1 MRKVSKRKEDV
12 MTQDERLEARWLYR
26 RSGYRPA
33 EIKIL
38 CEMYEVSRDEMLEV
52 LAGMPTQKEAVM
64 AEFRKGASRQKVT
77 KMFGLSETTSRRME
91 KKYQK
96 ERSS

>member
-1 MRKVSKRKEDV
+1 MCKVSKRKGDFV
-12 MTQDERLEARWLYR
+12 TQEEKMEARWLYR

-64 AEFRKGASRQKVT
+64 EEFQRGTSRQKVM
-77 KMFGLSETTSRRME
+77 KMFGLSDTTARRME

-96 ERSS
+96 EKSS

>member
-1 MRKVSKRKEDV
+1 MRKVSERKGDFV
-12 MTQDERLEARWLYR
+12 TQEEKLEARWLYR
-26 RSGYRPA
+26 RSGYRPE

-38 CEMYEVSRDEMLEV
+38 CEMYLVSKKKILEV
-52 LAGMPTQKEAVM
+52 LAGMPTQKEAIM
-64 AEFRKGASRQKVT
+64 AEFRKGTSRKKIM
-77 KMFGLSETTSRRME
+77 KMFGLSDTTARRME

>member
-1 MRKVSKRKEDV
+1 
-12 MTQDERLEARWLYR
+12 MTQDEKLEARWLYR

-64 AEFRKGASRQKVT
+64 EEFRRGTSRQKIR
-77 KMFGLSETTSRRME
+77 KMFGLSESTSRRLE
-91 KKYQK
+91 KKYMK
-96 ERSS
+96 ERSQ